1 MGIRRGGER
10 CGVCRCFPASP
21 QATCDPGCRQ
31 TPAGASDQAAPSGRG
46 YYPAGSAPSSRRRRR
61 QHNFHDLHTASAH
74 GNTDTDRRAGSVSVR
89 GLLDQPAT
97 GLTPGHP
104 SAPLHVNRLGVKRT
118 NSLLYTSFSLPAG
131 SLPAGPYT
139 GDVHSTEASYRLHF
153 WPPMRIIDVS
163 PFFHPFIRGVF
174 WVRVMRTS

>member
-1 MGIRRGGER
+1 M
-10 CGVCRCFPASP
+10 VFVAVSL
-21 QATCDPGCRQ
+21 
-31 TPAGASDQAAPSGRG
+31 
-46 YYPAGSAPSSRRRRR
+46 
-61 QHNFHDLHTASAH
+61 LHH
-74 GNTDTDRRAGSVSVR
+74 R
-89 GLLDQPAT
+89 QPAT
-97 GLTPGHP
+97 PVVAKLQQVPPIKPRPAGEDTILLEARRLRGGGADNTTSMTCTLHPGMETPIQIVVPEASASASEVYSINLQQASPGHT

-118 NSLLYTSFSLPAG
+118 NSLPYTSFSLPAG